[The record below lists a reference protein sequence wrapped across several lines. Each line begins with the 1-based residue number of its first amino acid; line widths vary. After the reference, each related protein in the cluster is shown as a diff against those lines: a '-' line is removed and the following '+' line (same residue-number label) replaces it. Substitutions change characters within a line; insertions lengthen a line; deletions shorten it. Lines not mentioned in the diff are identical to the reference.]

1 MDLSPK
7 EKAEKQ
13 RLMSDVGNVHFH
25 GWNYEYVP
33 EKDLYQAKDDKH
45 EFHAGADVRRLE
57 MLIMK
62 EGA

>member
-13 RLMSDVGNVHFH
+13 RLATDVGGPVFH
-25 GWNYEYVP
+25 SWNYDYNQA
-33 EKDLYQAKDDKH
+33 KDLYQAKDDKH